1 MASFFRTNV
10 NRDNGRVFG
19 TAVAIRRS
27 PDDQLSENLV
37 ILGIQILSYVLNK
50 TKLPVESVGFSR
62 DWLGKAARACQK
74 VLIIF
79 RMDTRIRIS
88 LQFLDLQFL
97 APQFLG
103 LRLFGLRLLGLRLLG
118 LRFLGPIAS
127 VLLTCS
133 LTGCSSINE
142 KIASGMG
149 DYVPQWAGGLPA
161 DAPPRPGT
169 AKYDEYMKE
178 RERNRLLPAD
188 QRNSA
193 KPDGTKTEPVH

>member
-88 LQFLDLQFL
+88 LQFLGLQFL
-97 APQFLG
+97 GRRFLG
-103 LRLFGLRLLGLRLLG
+103 PRLLG
-118 LRFLGPIAS
+118 LRFLGLIAS